1 MLASLLECS
10 MAICPQQNRLQ
21 GDERLHSGE
30 HQAGLGGDHPEHTKH
45 DRLGRRCSGEAGS
58 LHPGHDEVHPVDGG
72 PGGEGPRL
80 DEHLLLL
87 GLPGCPGEDQPRC
100 CKVSTFCCN
109 FLPKTSLF
117 NPLVFKATIATIE
130 QTWLVQRS
138 HYHLIAAAIGAP

>member
-30 HQAGLGGDHPEHTKH
+30 HQAGLGSDHPEHTKH
-45 DRLGRRCSGEAGS
+45 DRLGRRCSSEAS
-58 LHPGHDEVHPVDGG
+58 SVHPGHDEVHPVDGR

-87 GLPGCPGEDQPRC
+87 GLPGCPGEEQPRWLQ
-100 CKVSTFCCN
+100 SFHTLLQF
-109 FLPKTSLF
+109 FPKTSLLTRWSSK
-117 NPLVFKATIATIE
+117 PLLQPSSRPGSYNE
-130 QTWLVQRS
+130 
-138 HYHLIAAAIGAP
+138 AIITS

>member
-10 MAICPQQNRLQ
+10 MTICPQQNRLQ

-30 HQAGLGGDHPEHTKH
+30 HQARLGGDHPEHTKH

-87 GLPGCPGEDQPRC
+87 GLPGCPGEDQLRWLQSFHILLQFSPQNI
-100 CKVSTFCCN
+100 SI
-109 FLPKTSLF
+109 

>member
-30 HQAGLGGDHPEHTKH
+30 HQARLGSDHPEHTKH
-45 DRLGRRCSGEAGS
+45 DRLGRRGS
-58 LHPGHDEVHPVDGG
+58 SETSSVHPGHDEVHPVDGR

-87 GLPGCPGEDQPRC
+87 GLPGCPGEKQP
-100 CKVSTFCCN
+100 SLLQSFHILLQH
-109 FLPKTSLF
+109 FPKTSLLTRWSSK
-117 NPLVFKATIATIE
+117 PLLQPSSRPGSYNE
-130 QTWLVQRS
+130 
-138 HYHLIAAAIGAP
+138 AIITS

>member
-30 HQAGLGGDHPEHTKH
+30 HQARLGSDHPEHTKH
-45 DRLGRRCSGEAGS
+45 DRLGRRCSGETS
-58 LHPGHDEVHPVDGG
+58 SVHPGHDEVHPVDGG

-87 GLPGCPGEDQPRC
+87 GLPGCPGEEQPIWLQ
-100 CKVSTFCCN
+100 SFHICCN
-109 FLPKTSLF
+109 FLPKTSLLTRWSSK
-117 NPLVFKATIATIE
+117 PLLQPWSRPGSYNE
-130 QTWLVQRS
+130 
-138 HYHLIAAAIGAP
+138 AIITS